1 MGARPGRAAAW
12 ASAQHMNERDATDFE
27 APRPAMSAEEVARVV
42 ALLEAVDAV
51 HPDLENVLTEVDG
64 DRVVD
69 EIFSDEVHA
78 QRA

>member
-1 MGARPGRAAAW
+1 MTDTDETALE
-12 ASAQHMNERDATDFE
+12 AQQ
-27 APRPAMSAEEVARVV
+27 PALSAEEVARVV
-42 ALLEAVDAV
+42 GLLDAVDAV
-51 HPDLENVLTEVDG
+51 HPDLAKVLTEVDR

>member
-1 MGARPGRAAAW
+1 
-12 ASAQHMNERDATDFE
+12 MNDRDVTDSE
-27 APRPAMSAEEVARVV
+27 APQPALSAEEVARVV
-42 ALLEAVDAV
+42 GLLEAVDAV
-51 HPDLENVLTEVDG
+51 HPDLERVLTEVDG

>member
-1 MGARPGRAAAW
+1 MGARLARAAACV
-12 ASAQHMNERDATDFE
+12 AERYMNDRDATDFE

-42 ALLEAVDAV
+42 GLLEAVDAV
-51 HPDLENVLTEVDG
+51 HPDLEKVLTEVDG

-78 QRA
+78 